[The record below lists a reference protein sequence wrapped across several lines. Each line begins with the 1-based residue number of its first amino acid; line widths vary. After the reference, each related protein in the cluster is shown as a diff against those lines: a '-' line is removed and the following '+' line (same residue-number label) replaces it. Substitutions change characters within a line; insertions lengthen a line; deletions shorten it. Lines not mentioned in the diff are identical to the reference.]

1 MFMVLTMV
9 KGVYTVSKLK
19 LYTLIMSSFS
29 YLNHILKW
37 FKKKKRKVKI
47 IPKLLHKDKLC
58 PVVLKTDLLA
68 F

>member
-9 KGVYTVSKLK
+9 MGVYTVSKLK

-37 FKKKKRKVKI
+37 FKKKKKKSEN
-47 IPKLLHKDKLC
+47 H
-58 PVVLKTDLLA
+58 TQTTT
-68 F
+68 